1 MNRLIVTGKPDTLR
15 AQLADLQRTGLFR
28 NGPPIPSN
36 TTDDELI
43 RDVLSDLGATARER
57 ELAERLEEAL
67 GDIARLEKENKEL
80 WDAEDSGV
88 SDRLHAA
95 LADASEYESLYR
107 KEVRK
112 ASELQERVDQLEDE
126 IAKGN

>member
-1 MNRLIVTGKPDTLR
+1 MNRLVIMGKPSTISG
-15 AQLADLQRTGLFR
+15 QLADLQRTGLFR

-43 RDVLSDLGATARER
+43 RDVLSDLGASPRER
-57 ELAERLEEAL
+57 ELALRLEAVGEDEIEQLRASLEEA
-67 GDIARLEKENKEL
+67 
-80 WDAEDSGV
+80 
-88 SDRLHAA
+88 H
-95 LADASEYESLYR
+95 EYESLYR

-112 ASELQERVDQLEDE
+112 ASELQERIDQLEDE